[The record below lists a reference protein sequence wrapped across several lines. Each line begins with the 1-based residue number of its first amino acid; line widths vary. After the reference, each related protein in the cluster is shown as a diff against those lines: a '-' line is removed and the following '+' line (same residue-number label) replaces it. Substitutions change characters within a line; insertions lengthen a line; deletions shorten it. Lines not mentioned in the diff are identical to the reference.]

1 MVPLRFALVL
11 TIILVNIQCMRGFHL
26 AAPRLLRRSSLAIAP
41 SGARR
46 SGTCAQTK
54 TTCSVVRLGMAADAG
69 ESSQPSSKSVKT
81 QLMDLLTQGTGL
93 KGAADTRNREQVNEI
108 VLMLERMNP
117 TASPA
122 ESDLLNG
129 DWDMLY
135 TGGYAQGFI
144 DSPTRE
150 LALLVYTGG
159 FRPGLLANLMDK
171 LPAGLLDV
179 DYVEVKISGNAGD
192 ARVEGSVAV
201 GLAGNMQKLTTEGTL
216 VKKSPMR
223 LTETF
228 NRARA
233 FGQAAELPGP
243 LKLSRDLLVT
253 YLDNDI
259 FIARDESNVPD
270 VWLRKVP
277 LTSAA
282 PEATKPD
289 PESLKPDDDMSADTS
304 STR

>member
-11 TIILVNIQCMRGFHL
+11 TTLLLNIQCMRGFHL

-41 SGARR
+41 CGARR

-54 TTCSVVRLGMAADAG
+54 TTCR
-69 ESSQPSSKSVKT
+69 ESSQSSLKSVKT
-81 QLMDLLTQGTGL
+81 TLMDLLTQGTGL

-108 VLMLERMNP
+108 VLVLERMNP

-129 DWDMLY
+129 DWEMLY

-192 ARVEGSVAV
+192 ARVEGSVQI
-201 GLAGNMQKLTTEGTL
+201 GLAGNMQKLVTEGTL

-243 LKLSRDLLVT
+243 LKLSRELLVT
-253 YLDNDI
+253 YLDKEI
-259 FIARDESNVPD
+259 FIARDESTVPD

-282 PEATKPD
+282 PEVTKPNT
-289 PESLKPDDDMSADTS
+289 ESVKPDDDMSADTS
-304 STR
+304 SMR